1 MANIIAILAGVG
13 LSDMDRMTMI
23 ELGEWHDRAIARA
36 PKQE

>member
-13 LSDMDRMTMI
+13 LSDMDRMTLI

>member
-13 LSDMDRMTMI
+13 LSDMDRMTLL

>member
-13 LSDMDRMTMI
+13 LSDMDRMTLI
-23 ELGEWHDRAIARA
+23 ELGEWHERAIARA